1 MSDSTLRKSVYE
13 IITDRILSLLDQ
25 GTIPWKKPWGGQE
38 QAPRSLATRKHYR
51 GVNVFLLHAAG
62 YESPYW
68 LTYRQAQE
76 LGGHIRKGEK
86 GWPVVFWKWREAA
99 DAEEVDTEQEGE
111 KRHTGPILRYFTVF
125 NVSQCEA
132 LPADKLPVSEQP
144 SEHSFTPIE
153 QAEAI
158 VQGYQSAPRI
168 EHGHAGA
175 WYRPSADLVGMPS
188 PERFTS
194 PAEYYSTLFHELA
207 HSTGHAS
214 RLARKGI
221 TDDAHFGD
229 RSYSQEELLAE
240 LTACYLQGH
249 CHLEQATLAN
259 SAAYINAWRQRL
271 KADSRVVVFA
281 AAQAQRAAD
290 LILGH
295 SAASDSE

>member
-1 MSDSTLRKSVYE
+1 MPDSNLRKSVYE

-25 GTIPWKKPWGGQE
+25 GTIPWKKPWGGPE
-38 QAPRSLATRKHYR
+38 QAPRSLATKKPYR

-86 GWPVVFWKWREAA
+86 GWPVVFWKWREAE
-99 DAEEVDTEQEGE
+99 DAPETEQEGV

-125 NVSQCEA
+125 NLGQCED
-132 LPADKLPVSEQP
+132 LPADKLPASEQP
-144 SEHSFTPIE
+144 NEKPFTPIE

-158 VQGYQSAPRI
+158 VRGYQPAPRI

-188 PERFTS
+188 PERFS
-194 PAEYYSTLFHELA
+194 SAEEFYGTLFHELT
-207 HSTGHAS
+207 HSTGHRE

-221 TDDAHFGD
+221 TDEIHFG
-229 RSYSQEELLAE
+229 SQCYSQEELVAE
-240 LTACYLQGH
+240 MGAAFLMGH
-249 CHLEQATLAN
+249 CHLEQATLEN
-259 SAAYINAWRQRL
+259 SASYVDAWRQRL

-290 LILGH
+290 LILRH
-295 SAASDSE
+295 SATSDSE